1 MKKKAILI
9 LTVIAMTA
17 SLAVAG
23 TLAWFTGKASVTNT
37 FTAGS
42 VDVAIYDENGEPVEE
57 GLTFD
62 DFVPGDTKDKVVT
75 FKNTG
80 KSNAYIR
87 AKATASW
94 DPQLDASNIT
104 IDYNTENWVLRS
116 DGWYYY
122 KYVVAGGNSTT
133 PLFDTVTFEPGNND
147 NNYQNAVLTVQIDV
161 EAIQAA
167 NDAAIDAWK
176 GFPFADEGDDDESA
190 V

>member
-1 MKKKAILI
+1 MKKAILI
-9 LTVIAMTA
+9 LAIIAMTA

-23 TLAWFTGKASVTNT
+23 TLAWFTGEASVTNT

-42 VDVAIYDENGEPVEE
+42 VDVAILENGEDAGD
-57 GLTFD
+57 GLLID
-62 DFVPGDTKDKVVT
+62 DFLPGDTENKKPT

-80 KSNAYIR
+80 NSDAYIR

-94 DPQLDASNIT
+94 DPQLDASNII
-104 IDYNTENWVLRS
+104 IDYNTGDWVLGS

-122 KYVVAGGNSTT
+122 DGILGSGNVTS
-133 PLFDTVTFEPGNND
+133 PFFNTVYFQPGEDD

-167 NDAAIDAWK
+167 NDAAADAWA
-176 GFPFADEGDDDESA
+176 GFPPFADEGDDDEGA